1 MYGGIFVE
9 IHKMS
14 MGGMDV
20 KEENNEFIKVFNYF
34 ENANARNRDAF
45 IELLNYT
52 IKNKR
57 GSKTMTSSVTYQY
70 PYSGL
75 K

>member
-1 MYGGIFVE
+1 
-9 IHKMS
+9 MS

>member
-1 MYGGIFVE
+1 
-9 IHKMS
+9 

-57 GSKTMTSSVTYQY
+57 G
-70 PYSGL
+70 
-75 K
+75 

>member
-1 MYGGIFVE
+1 
-9 IHKMS
+9 MS
-14 MGGMDV
+14 MEGMDV

-70 PYSGL
+70 PCSGL

>member
-1 MYGGIFVE
+1 
-9 IHKMS
+9 MS

-20 KEENNEFIKVFNYF
+20 KEENNEFIRVFNYF

>member
-1 MYGGIFVE
+1 
-9 IHKMS
+9 

-45 IELLNYT
+45 IELLDYT
-52 IKNKR
+52 IK
-57 GSKTMTSSVTYQY
+57 SKKGPKPMASSVTHQY

-75 K
+75 NKTF

>member
-1 MYGGIFVE
+1 ME
-9 IHKMS
+9 
-14 MGGMDV
+14 GMDV

-70 PYSGL
+70 PCSGL

>member
-1 MYGGIFVE
+1 
-9 IHKMS
+9 MS

-45 IELLNYT
+45 IELLDYT

-70 PYSGL
+70 PCSGL

>member
-1 MYGGIFVE
+1 
-9 IHKMS
+9 MS
-14 MGGMDV
+14 MEGMDV